1 MGKLYNEETKEKF
14 LSTYENEQTQTTIRN
29 VFFKTE
35 LVESVL
41 EKDLYD
47 FTVEELGKAI
57 ENTNP
62 HTANVARSNGRF
74 LSQYISWAIE
84 SRLRKNALNPLKGV
98 VPDWYDRFIDK
109 NKKIHYSFKE
119 FIDLLE
125 QIDNGQDQAFLFM
138 IWEGVM
144 GERFSQLQEL
154 TYDDVNK
161 DNKTVYI
168 KERDTHISV
177 SDECIKYIEK
187 AYNEKTY
194 YQYNKN
200 TKEFVEKDLLPSNY
214 IFKNVKSPRA
224 TEGQMVGMGV
234 FYNRLHIMKEQLDLE
249 YLTPMAIKQSGMIY
263 EAIKQYEKDNVL
275 AYDQLAEVG
284 KKYDYSTI
292 LNQNT
297 GEPYFNTYL
306 MKEFV
311 NENNIK
317 ELYDID
323 LEIKLR

>member
-1 MGKLYNEETKEKF
+1 MGKLYNEETKERF

-109 NKKIHYSFKE
+109 NKKIHYSIKE

-161 DNKTVYI
+161 DNK
-168 KERDTHISV
+168 
-177 SDECIKYIEK
+177 
-187 AYNEKTY
+187 
-194 YQYNKN
+194 
-200 TKEFVEKDLLPSNY
+200 
-214 IFKNVKSPRA
+214 
-224 TEGQMVGMGV
+224 
-234 FYNRLHIMKEQLDLE
+234 
-249 YLTPMAIKQSGMIY
+249 
-263 EAIKQYEKDNVL
+263 
-275 AYDQLAEVG
+275 
-284 KKYDYSTI
+284 
-292 LNQNT
+292 
-297 GEPYFNTYL
+297 
-306 MKEFV
+306 
-311 NENNIK
+311 
-317 ELYDID
+317 
-323 LEIKLR
+323 